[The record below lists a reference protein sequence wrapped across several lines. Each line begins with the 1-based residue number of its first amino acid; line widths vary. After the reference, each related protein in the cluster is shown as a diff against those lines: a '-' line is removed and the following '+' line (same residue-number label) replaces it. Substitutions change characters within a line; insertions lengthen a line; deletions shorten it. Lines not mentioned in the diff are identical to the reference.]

1 MISLSHSV
9 SLSLNFSHT
18 AFHTQQILA
27 LSVPCIQNHALYILH
42 SAQAMTGE
50 FAPSSLPAH
59 LPLSISVSPSNS
71 WSWIFLQPSF
81 KISLI
86 SGSCD
91 CLSGPGFL
99 PNSGNYLLQLVLLVC
114 SSSWSSS
121 LLLCYYSLLLQLVVR
136 AAC

>member
-1 MISLSHSV
+1 V
-9 SLSLNFSHT
+9 SLS
-18 AFHTQQILA
+18 
-27 LSVPCIQNHALYILH
+27 
-42 SAQAMTGE
+42 
-50 FAPSSLPAH
+50 
-59 LPLSISVSPSNS
+59 NS
-71 WSWIFLQPSF
+71 WILLQPSF

-99 PNSGNYLLQLVLLVC
+99 PNNGNFLLQLVLLVC
-114 SSSWSSS
+114 SCSWPSF